1 MHDPQW
7 GHFSFDTPSKFVFDV
22 GCFMGSKNG
31 QTFSQLLS
39 SCQMKSEREQT
50 DFFISFIY
58 CFDLPTHF
66 RSAKLE
72 DDTLKKSKPND
83 RQTYHFIS
91 VIVNTYVS

>member
-22 GCFMGSKNG
+22 GCLMGSKNG

-39 SCQMKSEREQT
+39 SWQMKSEREQT
-50 DFFISFIY
+50 DFFVSFI
-58 CFDLPTHF
+58 CSFDLPTHF

-72 DDTLKKSKPND
+72 ERHAEEVKTK
-83 RQTYHFIS
+83 
-91 VIVNTYVS
+91 